1 MKRTIMLAAGLC
13 LAIAAISEAQTG
25 SLACAQAASG
35 ALAPVGKE
43 TCTQSLHPFTHEAQ
57 IPANADMASIRFSGI
72 RRVRVATEARMT
84 EDRDYCKEVAM
95 GDPGGSQFCPDV
107 TFSGF
112 APAYEV
118 TYSYMGPPLAS
129 DEYANQRF
137 TFSVDFRQD
146 EFDQAQRDQIAK
158 WKHAEAG
165 EWFEVTKSRPMDKV
179 VAIDE
184 ANSTFCAGHYVD
196 GNWIHED
203 AACQD
208 KVHFLLT
215 ALPSDYMTVRVIL
228 NPLVASAK
236 NLN

>member
-1 MKRTIMLAAGLC
+1 MKRMIIFAAGLY
-13 LAIAAISEAQTG
+13 LAAAAISEAQTG

-57 IPANADMASIRFSGI
+57 IPANADMASIRFAGI
-72 RRVRVATEARMT
+72 RYVRVATEARMI

-118 TYSYMGPPLAS
+118 TYSYVGPPLAS

-137 TFSVDFRQD
+137 TFSVDFRPD
-146 EFDQAQRDQIAK
+146 EFDQRQREQVAT
-158 WKHAEAG
+158 WKRSEAA
-165 EWFEVTKSRPMDKV
+165 EWFEITKSRPMDKV

-196 GNWIHED
+196 GNWVHDD
-203 AACQD
+203 ASCQD
-208 KVHFLLT
+208 KVQLRGT
-215 ALPSDYMTVRVIL
+215 AQPSDFMTIRVSL
-228 NPLVASAK
+228 NQAVASSE

>member
-1 MKRTIMLAAGLC
+1 MKVTIMLAAGLC
-13 LAIAAISEAQTG
+13 LAAAGISEAQTV

-35 ALAPVGKE
+35 TLAPVGKE

-57 IPANADMASIRFSGI
+57 IPANADMASIRFAGI
-72 RRVRVATEARMT
+72 RYVRVATEARMT
-84 EDRDYCKEVAM
+84 EDRDHCKEVAI

-118 TYSYMGPPLAS
+118 TYSYVGPPLAS
-129 DEYANQRF
+129 DEYANRRF
-137 TFSVDFRQD
+137 TFSVDFRPD

-158 WKHAEAG
+158 WKRAEAD
-165 EWFEVTKSRPMDKV
+165 EWFAIAKSRPMDKV
-179 VAIDE
+179 VTVDE

-196 GNWIHED
+196 GNWVHDD

-208 KVHFLLT
+208 KVQLSVT
-215 ALPSDYMTVRVIL
+215 TQPSDYMTIRVSL
-228 NPLVASAK
+228 NPVVASA
-236 NLN
+236 NIN

>member
-25 SLACAQAASG
+25 SLVCAQAASG
-35 ALAPVGKE
+35 ALSPVGKE

-57 IPANADMASIRFSGI
+57 IPVNADMASIRFAGI
-72 RRVRVATEARMT
+72 RYVRVATVARMT
-84 EDRDYCKEVAM
+84 EDRGYCNEVSM
-95 GDPGGSQFCPDV
+95 GDPGGSQFCPEV

-118 TYSYMGPPLAS
+118 TYSYVGPPLPS

-137 TFSVDFRQD
+137 TFSVDFRTD
-146 EFDQAQRDQIAK
+146 ELDQRQREQVSN
-158 WKHAEAG
+158 WKRAEAA
-165 EWFEVTKSRPMDKV
+165 EWFELTKSRPVDKV

-196 GNWIHED
+196 GNWVHDD

-208 KVHFLLT
+208 KVQLRAT
-215 ALPSDYMTVRVIL
+215 ARPSDYMTIRVSL
-228 NPLVASAK
+228 NQAVASSG